1 MEGII
6 TKCREH
12 LNKMGDPNPLEETK
26 GTWGKQIKDYIVDKN
41 RVELLNDIR
50 NYKKLNYE
58 ELS

>member
-1 MEGII
+1 
-6 TKCREH
+6 
-12 LNKMGDPNPLEETK
+12 MGDPNPLEEANRTR
-26 GTWGKQIKDYIVDKN
+26 GKQIKDYIVDKN